1 MILSALMWGTP
12 QGEQQLGKGGG
23 GDQERGRH
31 TAKEMWSVIL
41 GDRGLA

>member
-1 MILSALMWGTP
+1 M
-12 QGEQQLGKGGG
+12 ERVV

-41 GDRGLA
+41 GDKGLA

>member
-12 QGEQQLGKGGG
+12 QGEQQLGKGG